1 MGTSLLFI
9 KVGSR
14 PEFHAEWLRDEPC
27 DATATDPGSYIPGDW
42 CQLSPGNGEHG
53 IRHARCIGIPTSFP
67 IPGKRGLFILGRFF
81 EARHQLLAILRKA
94 SSPCLTTNC
103 GAGNADALGET
114 SPAPSA
120 TIVSLLWK
128 LPTTMTP

>member
-27 DATATDPGSYIPGDW
+27 DATATDPGSYIPGAW

-53 IRHARCIGIPTSFP
+53 IRHASSICILNLFFLFLGE
-67 IPGKRGLFILGRFF
+67 RGLCILGPIFPARPQLFAKSTFQSGKVSRFQ
-81 EARHQLLAILRKA
+81 RSK
-94 SSPCLTTNC
+94 S
-103 GAGNADALGET
+103 
-114 SPAPSA
+114 
-120 TIVSLLWK
+120 
-128 LPTTMTP
+128 